1 MRQEIEEW
9 LESSERETIFFEGL
23 DMAIIGITEVPDGY
37 KVCYDIGRV
46 LELLIISGMTEEEAI
61 EYYDFNV
68 AGSYVGPLTPIFIQ
82 CVH

>member
-9 LESSERETIFFEGL
+9 LEPIGCETIFFEGL

>member
-61 EYYDFNV
+61 EYFDFNIEG
-68 AGSYVGPLTPIFIQ
+68 AYVGPLTPIFVQ
-82 CVH
+82 CAH

>member
-9 LESSERETIFFEGL
+9 LEPLDRETIFFEGL
-23 DMAIIGITEVPDGY
+23 DMAIIGIAEVSDGY

-61 EYYDFNV
+61 EYYDFNI

-82 CVH
+82 CFH

>member
-9 LESSERETIFFEGL
+9 LEPLDRETIFFEGL
-23 DMAIIGITEVPDGY
+23 DMAIIGIAEVPDGY

-61 EYYDFNV
+61 EYYDFNI
-68 AGSYVGPLTPIFIQ
+68 AGSYVGPLTPTFIQ
-82 CVH
+82 CFH